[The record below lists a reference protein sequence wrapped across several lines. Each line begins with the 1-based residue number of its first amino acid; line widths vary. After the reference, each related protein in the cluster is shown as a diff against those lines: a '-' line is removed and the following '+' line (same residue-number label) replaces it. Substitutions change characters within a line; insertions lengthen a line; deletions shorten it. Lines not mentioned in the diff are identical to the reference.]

1 MNLKKMTDAEWQ
13 ESEARLGSQWR
24 NDELAHLQLALE
36 HPLLFRDV
44 EAFAER
50 LHVSKLEYS
59 RLAYYCL
66 DRGVP
71 ETEIV
76 PLFWGA
82 AEQTGAQYRFAIMEM
97 ADRWKNGAI
106 VSHLLRSNPYQP

>member
-1 MNLKKMTDAEWQ
+1 MNLKKMTEAEWQ
-13 ESEARLGSQWR
+13 ESEERLGSQWR
-24 NDELAHLQLALE
+24 DGELAHLQLELE
-36 HPLLFRDV
+36 HPLLFHDV
-44 EAFAER
+44 HAFAER

-71 ETEIV
+71 ATEIV

-82 AEQTGAQYRFAIMEM
+82 AEQAGAQYRFAIMEM
-97 ADRWKNGAI
+97 ADRWGEGAI
-106 VSHLLRSNPYQP
+106 VSHLLQSKPYES

>member
-1 MNLKKMTDAEWQ
+1 MNLKKMTEAEWQ

-24 NDELAHLQLALE
+24 NGELAHLQLEHE
-36 HPLLFRDV
+36 HPALYLDV
-44 EAFAER
+44 KAFAER

-66 DRGVP
+66 DRGVA

-82 AEQTGAQYRFAIMEM
+82 AEQAGAQYRFAIMEM
-97 ADRWKNGAI
+97 ADRWKDGAI
-106 VSHLLRSNPYQP
+106 VSHLLKAKPYPS